1 MANLSELQDELKTNI
16 VRVQE
21 QYQRNADHNR
31 VEALD
36 LKIGDW
42 VYVKEKYFWM
52 GHPSNKLSEKN
63 LGPFEVIGTPGTH
76 LFTI

>member
-1 MANLSELQDELKTNI
+1 MANLSKLQDELKTNI

-42 VYVKEKYFWM
+42 VYSKAKYFWM
-52 GHPSNKLSEKN
+52 GCPSKKLRKE
-63 LGPFEVIGTPGTH
+63 PGT
-76 LFTI
+76 I

>member
-1 MANLSELQDELKTNI
+1 VANLSKLQDKLKTNI

-42 VYVKEKYFWM
+42 VYVKAKYFQT
-52 GHPSNKLSEKN
+52 GHPSKKLLEKN
-63 LGPFEVIGTPGTH
+63 LGPFKVIGTPGTH